1 MVHELKVPEGWVC
14 TDPDNFQFRKDNEDG
29 SYTFK
34 ELIKNKE
41 VVQILFI
48 NAPQFFS
55 IIWGELHSY
64 WKQGTIFLTDFSRRE
79 IKECLLT
86 FYTEKQIE
94 EIADIDNPKHHA
106 LIAEHLFE
114 LEMYYE

>member
-14 TDPDNFQFRKDNEDG
+14 TDPDNFQFRRDNEDG
-29 SYTFK
+29 SFTFR
-34 ELIKNKE
+34 ELDMQTIKNSIYE
-41 VVQILFI
+41 V
-48 NAPQFFS
+48 PKY
-55 IIWGELHSY
+55 LHIVWNIKTDY
-64 WKQGTIFLTDFSRRE
+64 WKKGTIFLTDYSRRE

-114 LEMYYE
+114 LEMYDE